1 MPHDYAT
8 GKRTGNYKV
17 PAHVRPLGVFDP
29 ERLVK
34 TFDFQPGKWRWSAG
48 VKGHRLIGIDVVD
61 IRGRRFSLTRM
72 AEEPFR
78 SLVPF
83 AVKGGVDP
91 DVHLRGVPHIYCVR
105 KATVHDHDW
114 FVYIWPAPV
123 HAWRFECRYERIKKE
138 GDEEEKNEGQCPA

>member
-8 GKRTGNYKV
+8 GKRTGAYN
-17 PAHVRPLGVFDP
+17 PAHIKPMGVFDP
-29 ERLVK
+29 QRLVK
-34 TFDFQPGKWRWSAG
+34 TFDFAPGKWRWSAG

-61 IRGRRFSLTRM
+61 IRGRRFALTRM

-83 AVKGGVDP
+83 SAKGGADP

-105 KATVHDHDW
+105 KAANDAHDW